1 MQSVFDILDILYTTI
16 NVSSVTDLI
25 DGEVQRWKPGLNSKL
40 QDVVIRVLTNSDSEE
55 DIQPSIV
62 IINIYCK
69 KFANGLYDE
78 TKLKEINDAVI
89 TVLKAYTKTSGTYF
103 SFVIVDQTIFDDPDE
118 LDMSYLSIR
127 LNISIQT

>member
-1 MQSVFDILDILYTTI
+1 MKSVFDILNILYTII
-16 NVSSVTDLI
+16 NVTAVTNTI
-25 DGEVQRWKPGLNSKL
+25 DGTVRRWKPKLNSKL
-40 QDVVIRVLTNSDSEE
+40 QDIVIRVLTNSDSEE

-69 KFANGLYDE
+69 KYTNGLYNE